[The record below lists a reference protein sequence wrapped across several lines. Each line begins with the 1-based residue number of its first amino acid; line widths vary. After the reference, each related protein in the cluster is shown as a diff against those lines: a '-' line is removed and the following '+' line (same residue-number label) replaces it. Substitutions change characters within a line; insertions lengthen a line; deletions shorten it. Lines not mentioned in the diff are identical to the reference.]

1 MREHF
6 ESSLV
11 ISLTNQNIVIW
22 QFLYGFDGIKVS
34 NYPLISSTNS
44 SSFVSLHLIYFV
56 LGIWT
61 YFYAYIYFE

>member
-34 NYPLISSTNS
+34 NDPLISSTNS